1 MCEKNVNDYA
11 AAICRFILA
20 HIRQSF
26 SKVERKWCKNGVNGG
41 CTRLQTI
48 EIKGF
53 FESGRC
59 CRGTQKGSW
68 SNAISLLKSRIL
80 PRFAAHLPG
89 RKVVNNRE
97 RIRTAAKGVGVE
109 NNSPIAA
116 YRK

>member
-26 SKVERKWCKNGVNGG
+26 SKVERKWCKNGVNGR
-41 CTRLQTI
+41 CAHLQTI
-48 EIKGF
+48 EIKEF

-59 CRGTQKGSW
+59 CRGTQKGFW
-68 SNAISLLKSRIL
+68 SNAISLLESRIL

-89 RKVVNNRE
+89 RK
-97 RIRTAAKGVGVE
+97 
-109 NNSPIAA
+109 SCS
-116 YRK
+116 